1 MRKNPTFN
9 FGSMNQGILHN
20 PVGKSTKPKVKL
32 VHSKYP
38 AQQSKLKQ
46 RKTPDPLNYAATHQ
60 DIIDDCRRGNR
71 QAQFELYRLYSK
83 AMYNICLRML
93 KDEMD
98 AEDILQNSFVDV
110 FTKLHTFQHQS
121 AIGAWIKR
129 IVINNCINYLKKRRL
144 DIEELNDNHINV
156 TDTRPN
162 EADTADCPMS
172 VEQINQAVH
181 LLPDGYRV
189 VFTLY
194 LFEGYD
200 HKEIGEILNVS
211 EATSKSQYSRA
222 KKKLKDILRSQ

>member
-1 MRKNPTFN
+1 MSL
-9 FGSMNQGILHN
+9 GSMPPAVSREESPN
-20 PVGKSTKPKVKL
+20 VRL
-32 VHSKYP
+32 VHTKYP
-38 AQQSKLKQ
+38 TRTNNLKQ
-46 RKTPDPLNYAATHQ
+46 SKTPDPLNYAATHQ
-60 DIIDDCRRGNR
+60 DIIDDCRRGSR

-98 AEDILQNSFVDV
+98 AEDMLQNSFVDV

-129 IVINNCINYLKKRRL
+129 IVINNCINFLKKRRL
-144 DIEELNDNHINV
+144 HIEELNDNHSSVI
-156 TDTRPN
+156 DTNDSNIP
-162 EADTADCPMS
+162 EAQLS
-172 VEQINQAVH
+172 VEQINKAVH
-181 LLPDGYRV
+181 LLPEGYRV

-200 HKEIGEILNVS
+200 HKEIGEILKVS

-222 KKKLKDILRSQ
+222 KKKLKTILAAGC